1 MANIAASFGEGQS
14 SSRPPLFCGDNY
26 SFWKVRMRIFLQA
39 QGREI
44 WKCIVNGP
52 YIPTKVVG
60 GVKVKKEEEEFD
72 REDDRLYTLNLT
84 AMNLLYNAL
93 NGNEFNRIMN
103 CATAKEIWD
112 NLEVTYEGT
121 SQVKESKIY
130 ILTHEYEMF
139 KMNDDESIS
148 SMHTRFTN
156 IINSLT
162 ALGKVYSKVEIVR
175 KILNSLPKRWESKVT
190 AILEARDLK
199 KLEVNE
205 LIGSLITHEYTLK
218 RGEEEG
224 KPKKSLALKA
234 VPHESESDEDEEN
247 DDKDEEVAMI
257 TRRIQRFLKK
267 NRTPPRKSFKKFS
280 KKDSGKNDTLI
291 CYKCNKPGHIKPD
304 CPLLK
309 KDRNKGKKAMK
320 ATWDDDSSSSDSEA
334 SNEESANLCLMAKD
348 DIEVTNLDNIENPSY
363 EELQNVLEEIYEE
376 FEKLGIKYTALKKKN
391 SSLTNEIEILR
402 KESIILKDE
411 NLELNKKKTDLENI
425 VENFTN
431 GKRNFEKLLGSQ
443 RCVFDKAGLGYMPK
457 QKYKPYKNFFDNHST
472 SKTNIQNSFHKNN
485 FVKKGYYYNHSSFSY
500 MSHAICNF
508 CNRNGHNYHTC
519 PIRRNHTMTIRAI
532 WVPKNLVSSNTNK

>member
-26 SFWKVRMRIFLQA
+26 SFWKVRMRIFLQT

-44 WKCIVNGP
+44 WKCIVNVP
-52 YIPTKVVG
+52 YIPTKVVD

-84 AMNLLYNAL
+84 VINLLYNAL

-112 NLEVTYEGT
+112 NL
-121 SQVKESKIY
+121 K
-130 ILTHEYEMF
+130 
-139 KMNDDESIS
+139 
-148 SMHTRFTN
+148 
-156 IINSLT
+156 
-162 ALGKVYSKVEIVR
+162 
-175 KILNSLPKRWESKVT
+175 ESKVT

-234 VPHESESDEDEEN
+234 VHHESESDEDEEN

-267 NRTPPRKSFKKFS
+267 NRTPPRKSFKKFY

-291 CYKCNKPGHIKPD
+291 CYKCNKLGHIKPY
-304 CPLLK
+304 CSLLK

-320 ATWDDDSSSSDSEA
+320 TTWDDDSSSSDSEA

-348 DIEVTNLDNIENPSY
+348 NIEVTNLDNIENPSY
-363 EELQNVLEEIYEE
+363 EKLQNVLEEVYEK

-425 VENFTN
+425 VENFMN

-443 RCVFDKAGLGYMPK
+443 RCVFDKADSGCSRHMTGDKTKFFDLRSKEERHVTFGDNSKGKIVGIGKIGKFDAKSDKCIFLGYSTNSKAYRVFNKKTLTVQESMHVVFDESNSPFSKKSIDEETGGINNTKSLNLNKEKTIEEVQHGAIRKDHQNLIQDATK
-457 QKYKPYKNFFDNHST
+457 QWK
-472 SKTNIQNSFHKNN
+472 
-485 FVKKGYYYNHSSFSY
+485 FVKDHPVEQILGEPSQ
-500 MSHAICNF
+500 
-508 CNRNGHNYHTC
+508 G
-519 PIRRNHTMTIRAI
+519 
-532 WVPKNLVSSNTNK
+532 VST

>member
-93 NGNEFNRIMN
+93 NGNEFNKIMN
-103 CATAKEIWD
+103 CTTAKEIWD

-121 SQVKESKIY
+121 SQ
-130 ILTHEYEMF
+130 
-139 KMNDDESIS
+139 
-148 SMHTRFTN
+148 
-156 IINSLT
+156 
-162 ALGKVYSKVEIVR
+162 
-175 KILNSLPKRWESKVT
+175 ESKVT
-190 AILEARDLK
+190 AILEVRDLK

-224 KPKKSLALKA
+224 KPKKNLALKA

-247 DDKDEEVAMI
+247 DDKDGEVAMI

-291 CYKCNKPGHIKPD
+291 CYKCTKPGHIKPD

-376 FEKLGIKYTALKKKN
+376 FKKLGIKYTALKKKN

-411 NLELNKKKTDLENI
+411 NFELNKKKTDLENI
-425 VENFTN
+425 LENFTN
-431 GKRNFEKLLGSQ
+431 GKRNFEKLLSSQ
-443 RCVFDKAGLGYMPK
+443 KCVFDKVGLGYMPK
-457 QKYKPYKNFFDNHST
+457 Q
-472 SKTNIQNSFHKNN
+472 
-485 FVKKGYYYNHSSFSY
+485 
-500 MSHAICNF
+500 
-508 CNRNGHNYHTC
+508 
-519 PIRRNHTMTIRAI
+519 
-532 WVPKNLVSSNTNK
+532 

>member
-1 MANIAASFGEGQS
+1 MANISALFGEGQS

-26 SFWKVRMRIFLQA
+26 SFWKVRMRIFLHA

-52 YIPTKVVG
+52 YIPTKVVD

-84 AMNLLYNAL
+84 AMNLLFNAF
-93 NGNEFNRIMN
+93 NGNEFNRIMT

-121 SQVKESKIY
+121 SQ
-130 ILTHEYEMF
+130 L
-139 KMNDDESIS
+139 DS
-148 SMHTRFTN
+148 SWQ
-156 IINSLT
+156 SLF
-162 ALGKVYSKVEIVR
+162 KVEIVR

-234 VPHESESDEDEEN
+234 VPHESESDDDEEN
-247 DDKDEEVAMI
+247 EDKDEEVAMI

-267 NRTPPRKSFKKFS
+267 NKTPPRKSFKKFS

-334 SNEESANLCLMAKD
+334 SNGESANFCLMAKD
-348 DIEVTNLDNIENPSY
+348 DIEVTNLDNIEDHSY
-363 EELQNVLEEIYEE
+363 EELQNILQEVYEE
-376 FEKLGIKYTALKKKN
+376 FEKLGIKYITLKRK
-391 SSLTNEIEILR
+391 IL
-402 KESIILKDE
+402 L
-411 NLELNKKKTDLENI
+411 
-425 VENFTN
+425 
-431 GKRNFEKLLGSQ
+431 
-443 RCVFDKAGLGYMPK
+443 
-457 QKYKPYKNFFDNHST
+457 
-472 SKTNIQNSFHKNN
+472 
-485 FVKKGYYYNHSSFSY
+485 
-500 MSHAICNF
+500 
-508 CNRNGHNYHTC
+508 
-519 PIRRNHTMTIRAI
+519 
-532 WVPKNLVSSNTNK
+532 

>member
-1 MANIAASFGEGQS
+1 
-14 SSRPPLFCGDNY
+14 
-26 SFWKVRMRIFLQA
+26 MRIFLQA

-121 SQVKESKIY
+121 SQVKKSKIY

-148 SMHTRFTN
+148 T
-156 IINSLT
+156 
-162 ALGKVYSKVEIVR
+162 
-175 KILNSLPKRWESKVT
+175 
-190 AILEARDLK
+190 ILEARDLK

-247 DDKDEEVAMI
+247 DDKDEE
-257 TRRIQRFLKK
+257 
-267 NRTPPRKSFKKFS
+267 
-280 KKDSGKNDTLI
+280 
-291 CYKCNKPGHIKPD
+291 PD

-363 EELQNVLEEIYEE
+363 ENCKM
-376 FEKLGIKYTALKKKN
+376 F
-391 SSLTNEIEILR
+391 
-402 KESIILKDE
+402 
-411 NLELNKKKTDLENI
+411 
-425 VENFTN
+425 
-431 GKRNFEKLLGSQ
+431 
-443 RCVFDKAGLGYMPK
+443 
-457 QKYKPYKNFFDNHST
+457 
-472 SKTNIQNSFHKNN
+472 
-485 FVKKGYYYNHSSFSY
+485 
-500 MSHAICNF
+500 
-508 CNRNGHNYHTC
+508 
-519 PIRRNHTMTIRAI
+519 
-532 WVPKNLVSSNTNK
+532 